1 MKKER
6 EKEGKLKIKEGMLGG
21 KQKRRTKGGG
31 KGERNEKLVGKER
44 KSGKRDGIG
53 GANFIL

>member
-21 KQKRRTKGGG
+21 KEKRRTKGGG
-31 KGERNEKLVGKER
+31 KGERKEKLVGKER
-44 KSGKRDGIG
+44 KSGKKEME
-53 GANFIL
+53 